1 LLKKLLITPE
11 GIMPLKL
18 TTRVCENV
26 YIIHCTGRIV
36 LGEEVASLEA
46 VLGQSVRECGQ
57 VVLNLSEVT
66 RLDSIGLGLLV
77 RYLTN
82 LRKRGGD
89 LRLAAPPAFVVRLL
103 ELTMLTEVM
112 LTYATE
118 QDAISAFSKKT
129 PAQDTQDCRGP
140 RILVVDS
147 SADLCVF
154 IRSVLTQHGFDVKS
168 TNLIRDAKTMLQV
181 GDIDVILIGPST
193 PQLSSETVAQSLGA
207 VAPNIKTLQLGADFK
222 SHHAH
227 EAAEIL
233 LEMFEISRSSK
244 QSA

>member
-1 LLKKLLITPE
+1 
-11 GIMPLKL
+11 MPLTL
-18 TTRVCENV
+18 TTRFLENV
-26 YIIHCTGRIV
+26 YIIHCAGRIV
-36 LGEEVASLEA
+36 LGEEVKTLEA
-46 VLGQSVRECGQ
+46 ALAQSVRECGQ

-66 RLDSIGLGLLV
+66 RLDSIGLGLVV
-77 RYLTN
+77 RYVTN

-103 ELTMLTEVM
+103 ELTMLSEVIQ
-112 LTYATE
+112 TCATE
-118 QDAISAFSKKT
+118 QDAISSFSNKAT
-129 PAQDTQDCRGP
+129 PQNTQSCRGP

-154 IRSVLTQHGFDVKS
+154 IRSVLSQHGFDVKS
-168 TNLIRDAKTMLQV
+168 TNLVRDAKTMLQV

-207 VAPNIKTLQLGADFK
+207 VAPKIKTLQLGADFK

-233 LEMFEISRSSK
+233 LEMFDIPRSGTK
-244 QSA
+244 SA

>member
-1 LLKKLLITPE
+1 
-11 GIMPLKL
+11 MPLKL
-18 TTRVCENV
+18 TTRFCENV
-26 YIIHCTGRIV
+26 YVIHCAGRIV
-36 LGEEVASLEA
+36 LGEETKTLEA
-46 VLGQSVRECGQ
+46 ALGQSVRECGQ

-66 RLDSIGLGLLV
+66 RLDSIGLGLVV
-77 RYLTN
+77 RYVTN

-89 LRLAAPPAFVVRLL
+89 LRLAAPPAFVVHLL
-103 ELTMLTEVM
+103 ELTMLCEVIQ
-112 LTYATE
+112 TYTTE
-118 QDAISAFSKKT
+118 QDAIASFAKKA
-129 PAQDTQDCRGP
+129 PAQNTPGCRGL

-154 IRSVLTQHGFDVKS
+154 IRSVLSQHGFDVKS
-168 TNLIRDAKTMLQV
+168 TSLVRDAKTMLLV

-207 VAPNIKTLQLGADFK
+207 VAPSIKTLQLGADFK

-227 EAAEIL
+227 EAAQIL
-233 LEMFEISRSSK
+233 LEMFELPGLTK